1 MNCRRMEEL
10 IPLYVE
16 GDLGEHSASHV
27 RSHLQACVACRARA
41 AEYEASQ
48 AWLRAYGPPD
58 FDEAFVDSI
67 RAGVMCELGASETTP
82 PFVERLKLWLA
93 PRRLAAAT
101 AALIVIF
108 IALALFIYSSKS
120 RVNHQDDEVAGHQSA
135 PPVEKL
141 PDNQNVQPGKPQ
153 RISHPP
159 RRTPRRAAP
168 LLANHSRRDV
178 RRVPMSQDHFV
189 AEQPLKAVPAVSVN
203 GNNAATYSQEKLR
216 IEFQT
221 ADPNIR
227 IIWFAPK
234 QTETDAPK
242 RMGDT
247 L

>member
-1 MNCRRMEEL
+1 M
-10 IPLYVE
+10 
-16 GDLGEHSASHV
+16 
-27 RSHLQACVACRARA
+27 
-41 AEYEASQ
+41 
-48 AWLRAYGPPD
+48 
-58 FDEAFVDSI
+58 
-67 RAGVMCELGASETTP
+67 
-82 PFVERLKLWLA
+82 WLA

-120 RVNHQDDEVAGHQSA
+120 RVKHQDDQVAEHQSA

-141 PDNQNVQPGKPQ
+141 PDNQKVQPGKPQ

-159 RRTPRRAAP
+159 RRAARRAAP
-168 LLANHSRRDV
+168 LIATHSQRDS
-178 RRVPMSQDHFV
+178 RRVPMPQDHFV
-189 AEQPLKAVPAVSVN
+189 VPQPLKAMPAVAVE

-234 QTETDAPK
+234 QTDRDVPK
-242 RMGDT
+242 PMGDT

>member
-16 GDLGEHSASHV
+16 GDLDEHSASHV

-67 RAGVMCELGASETTP
+67 RAGVMRELGASEATP

-93 PRRLAAAT
+93 PRRLA

-120 RVNHQDDEVAGHQSA
+120 RVNHQDDQAAGHQST

-141 PDNQNVQPGKPQ
+141 PDNQNVQPDKPR

-159 RRTPRRAAP
+159 RRTARRAAP
-168 LLANHSRRDV
+168 LLANHLQRDARRATM
-178 RRVPMSQDHFV
+178 PQDHFV
-189 AEQPLKAVPAVSVN
+189 APPLKAMSAMPVDS
-203 GNNAATYSQEKLR
+203 NNAATYSQEKLR

>member
-67 RAGVMCELGASETTP
+67 RAGVMRELGASETTP
-82 PFVERLKLWLA
+82 PFVERLKLWLV

-120 RVNHQDDEVAGHQSA
+120 RVKHQDDEVAEHQSA

-159 RRTPRRAAP
+159 RRTARRTAP
-168 LLANHSRRDV
+168 LIATHLQRDA
-178 RRVPMSQDHFV
+178 RRVPMPQDHFI
-189 AEQPLKAVPAVSVN
+189 AEQPRKAVPVDS
-203 GNNAATYSQEKLR
+203 NNAATYSQEKLR

-234 QTETDAPK
+234 PTETDAPK
-242 RMGDT
+242 PMGDT

>member
-1 MNCRRMEEL
+1 MNCRRREEL

-16 GDLGEHSASHV
+16 GDLGEQSASQM
-27 RSHLQACVACRARA
+27 RAHLQACAACRARA
-41 AEYEASQ
+41 AEYEVSQ

-67 RAGVMCELGASETTP
+67 RAGVMRELAASEATP
-82 PFVERLKLWLA
+82 PFVERLKRWLA

-101 AALIVIF
+101 AALIVIL

-120 RVNHQDDEVAGHQSA
+120 RVNHQDDQVAGHQFA
-135 PPVEKL
+135 PPDET
-141 PDNQNVQPGKPQ
+141 PADNQKAPTDKPQ
-153 RISHPP
+153 RSSHAP
-159 RRTPRRAAP
+159 RRTLRHAAP
-168 LLANHSRRDV
+168 LLANHSRRDA
-178 RRVPMSQDHFV
+178 RRATTPQDHFV
-189 AEQPLKAVPAVSVN
+189 AQQPLKAIPAVPVN
-203 GNNAATYSQEKLR
+203 DNAATYSEERLR

-234 QTETDAPK
+234 QTDRDAPK
-242 RMGDT
+242 PMGDT